1 MSRGRL
7 VQLALVGAAAGL
19 FSGLFGVGGGV
30 VIVPLLVLWLAYDE
44 RTATGTS
51 LLAIAL
57 VATAA
62 VLVQLSYGNVR
73 FWDGVM
79 VGIPAI
85 GGVIFGT
92 WLQHHIPGAV
102 VRLLFTVLLVATAVL
117 LVAGGGIDTGASAS
131 GGDGVGHVIAA
142 IMIGAAAGVLS
153 GLLGVGGGALFVPA
167 LVLVLGH
174 AQVEAEATSLLAIV
188 PVSLVGA
195 WRQQRYGNLDAQAG
209 IVIGLAAIPFAIVG
223 VVAVNAAPAK
233 AVEIAFALL
242 LLWVAWRMGRDA
254 VAELRETRSAAR
266 GPAGSH

>member
-30 VIVPLLVLWLAYDE
+30 VIVPLLVLWLAFDE

-51 LLAIAL
+51 LLAIAI

-62 VLVQLSYGNVR
+62 VLVQLAYGNVR

-85 GGVIFGT
+85 GGVLFGT
-92 WLQHHIPGAV
+92 WIQHHIPAAV
-102 VRLLFTVLLVATAVL
+102 VRLLFTILLVATAVL
-117 LVAGGGIDTGASAS
+117 LVAGGPGTAAAAAGS
-131 GGDGVGHVIAA
+131 GGGAGYVIAA
-142 IMIGAAAGVLS
+142 ILIGAAAGVLS

-195 WRQQRYGNLDAQAG
+195 WRQKGYGNLDPQAG
-209 IVIGLAAIPFAIVG
+209 LVIGLSAIPFAVIG
-223 VVAVNAAPAK
+223 VITVNAAPTK
-233 AVEIAFALL
+233 VVEVAFALL

-254 VAELRETRSAAR
+254 VRELRETRSGAR

>member
-30 VIVPLLVLWLAYDE
+30 VIVPLLILWLGYDE

-51 LLAIAL
+51 LLAIAII
-57 VATAA
+57 ATAA
-62 VLVQLSYGNVR
+62 AVAHHFAYGNVHLG
-73 FWDGVM
+73 DGLL
-79 VGIPAI
+79 VGIPAV
-85 GGVIFGT
+85 GGVLFGT
-92 WLQHHIPGAV
+92 WVQHHIPGAV
-102 VRLLFTVLLVATAVL
+102 VKVLFAVL
-117 LVAGGGIDTGASAS
+117 LVGTAVLIVANVGLTAGGGS
-131 GGDGVGHVIAA
+131 GPGYLAAAVAIGV
-142 IMIGAAAGVLS
+142 AAGVLS

-167 LVLVLGH
+167 LVLVIGLD
-174 AQVEAEATSLLAIV
+174 QVDAEATSLLAII

-195 WRQQRYGNLDAQAG
+195 WRQQRYGNLDVKAG
-209 IVIGLAAIPFAIVG
+209 LVIGATALPFAIAG

-242 LLWVAWRMGRDA
+242 LLWVAWQMGRDG
-254 VAELRETRSAAR
+254 VNGLRETRSGAR